1 MLSDERKM
9 NVPTWVLLDGIMT
22 EILTDI
28 RPEMQDYWWSDEV
41 DRFEE
46 GNDDWGNDDTMR
58 RDTKLPIKWRNN
70 NRIQQ
75 YQSIW
80 GDETSS
86 ED

>member
-1 MLSDERKM
+1 MLE
-9 NVPTWVLLDGIMT
+9 LDLPIEVILYAQCT
-22 EILTDI
+22 EIFLE
-28 RPEMQDYWWSDEV
+28 RPDLSEYWWRDEV
-41 DRFEE
+41 DRFKK